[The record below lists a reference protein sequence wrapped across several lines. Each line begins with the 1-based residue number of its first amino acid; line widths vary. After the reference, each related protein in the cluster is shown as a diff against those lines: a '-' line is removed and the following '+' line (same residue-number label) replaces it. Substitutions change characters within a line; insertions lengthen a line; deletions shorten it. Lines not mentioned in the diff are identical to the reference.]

1 MPNKP
6 LNTDAAIEQQIVAY
20 LDGELDAESG
30 RRIEQRIAGDRQL
43 RERLHQLNRTWEVLD
58 MLDTSSVS
66 EDFTQTTMEMVAVAA
81 SDEVPNGHRRL
92 PGRRTVHWAVI
103 AGGLLAAGLAGF
115 LTVAMFLGD
124 QSDRVEKD
132 TGSELAQ
139 LSNELSEANERIRQ
153 IEQAVQSKKPR
164 AGKDKIELATRRD
177 VDVLLRW
184 LEQYAGRHAGEFL
197 KSLPE
202 SRREKLAEMP
212 EQMRRMVIARMVWQN
227 WHSKNPGKP
236 LPISDENLAELRR
249 RLSDKTRERL
259 EANSP
264 KEQRRMISTWIRQ
277 ALRRRIRPTEPPPRR
292 PGTQWR
298 RP

>member
-1 MPNKP
+1 MPDEL

-30 RRIEQRIAGDRQL
+30 RRIEQRLAGDRQL
-43 RERLHQLNRTWEVLD
+43 RKRLQQLDRTWEVLD

-81 SDEVPNGHRRL
+81 SDEVPKGRRRL
-92 PGRRTVHWAVI
+92 PGRRTVHWAII

-115 LTVAMFLGD
+115 LTVTMFLGD
-124 QSDRVEKD
+124 QNGRVEKETD
-132 TGSELAQ
+132 SELAQ
-139 LSNELSEANERIRQ
+139 LSNELSEATERIGQ
-153 IEQAVQSKKPR
+153 IERAVQDKKPR
-164 AGKDKIELATRRD
+164 AGNAKAKLTTRQD

-184 LEQYAGRHAGEFL
+184 IEQYAGRHAGEFL
-197 KSLPE
+197 KLLPE
-202 SRREKLAEMP
+202 SRREQLAQMP
-212 EQMRRMVIARMVWQN
+212 EQMRRMVIARMVWRD

-236 LPISDENLAELRR
+236 LPISDEDLAELRR

-264 KEQRRMISTWIRQ
+264 KEQRRMISNWIRQ
-277 ALRRRIRPTEPPPRR
+277 IFRRRMRPEPPPRR
-292 PGTQWR
+292 PGGPPWR